1 MSRKRVWIASL
12 SGALLASLIAV
23 LVGGR
28 ETATPTFEAQRPTL
42 DLSQPGIVYGDSALL
57 TTEGLE
63 IAKLAQ
69 AIDPDIRG
77 WYVFNSGTGQYTY
90 YYRVWNK
97 PAATNVIWHFGLA
110 PLSSPTSV
118 GVPGSA
124 WEYSYGY
131 DERRDALVWMVTER
145 GQAPANWDSVSL
157 WPSSFD
163 IQPGDSVTGF
173 SLTTPASP
181 SMISYYVQGFNFP
194 PPTDDEAG
202 FTETYTLFQNSI
214 TGTIVG
220 PGSAVGVDDSDRRG
234 LLSQLALPVPNP
246 SRTGHV
252 SVTFYLPG
260 PADVRLALYSTSGRL
275 VDTLKEGPTPAGF
288 HSVVWNGLR
297 ADGQRAASGLYF
309 YKLTVNGRPAGQRQV
324 VVLR

>member
-1 MSRKRVWIASL
+1 MSRKRVLIASL
-12 SGALLASLIAV
+12 SGAFLASLVAV
-23 LVGGR
+23 LVAGR
-28 ETATPTFEAQRPTL
+28 QTETPISEAPRPTL
-42 DLSQPGIVYGDSALL
+42 DLSQPAIVSGDSALL

-63 IAKLAQ
+63 VARQAQ

-77 WYVFNSGTGQYTY
+77 WYTFNSGTGQYTY
-90 YYRVWNK
+90 HYRVWNK
-97 PAATNVIWHFGLA
+97 AAADNGIWHFGLA

-118 GVPGSA
+118 SVPSA
-124 WEYSYGY
+124 AWDHSYGY

-181 SMISYYVQGFNFP
+181 SMVSYYVQGFNFP

-220 PGSAVGVDDSDRRG
+220 PGSAVGVDDSDRTG
-234 LLSQLALPVPNP
+234 LPSQLALPVPNP
-246 SRTGHV
+246 SRSGHV

-260 PADVRLALYSTSGRL
+260 PADVRLGLYSTSGRL
-275 VDTLKEGPTPAGF
+275 VHTLKEGPTPAGF
-288 HSVVWNGLR
+288 HSVGWNGLR
-297 ADGQRAASGLYF
+297 ADGQRAAPGLYF
-309 YKLTVNGRPAGQRQV
+309 YKLTVNGRSAGQRQV